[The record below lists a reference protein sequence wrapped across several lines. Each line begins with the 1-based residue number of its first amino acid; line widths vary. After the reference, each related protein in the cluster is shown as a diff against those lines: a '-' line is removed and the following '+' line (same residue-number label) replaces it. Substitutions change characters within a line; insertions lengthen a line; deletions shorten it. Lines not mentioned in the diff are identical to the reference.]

1 MLLICRATSNT
12 WGAFSKSMV
21 RVGNMTHSERSALTV
36 AGWCTGEIVGGTSS
50 INNLHLAVAEL
61 GMECGLEHSEGD
73 YQMVASE

>member
-1 MLLICRATSNT
+1 
-12 WGAFSKSMV
+12 
-21 RVGNMTHSERSALTV
+21 MTHSERSALTV

-73 YQMVASE
+73 YQVVASE